1 MFFGREA
8 MFKTVRKSAAR
19 FVAFICI
26 TLVPFTVSAE
36 DSNPQFENLVPV
48 GDPQVAMAY
57 IDPEA
62 DFSVFKRVMLL
73 DTFVAFRSGWE
84 RDQRRGTRGTRIS
97 ARDVE
102 QIKTRVSELF
112 NSVMIETLEADDGFE
127 IVTEPDYDVLLVRAA
142 IIDLDVTVPDTSNP
156 GRSRTFTA
164 DSGAAT
170 LYIELYDSVSGQI
183 IGRALD
189 RQAAR
194 NAGSTMRWTNRASNT
209 ADARRVFRGWAELLR
224 GFLDTHYVK

>member
-1 MFFGREA
+1 MFQL
-8 MFKTVRKSAAR
+8 TRKNAVK
-19 FVAFICI
+19 FVAFMCI
-26 TLVPFTVSAE
+26 MLVPLTVTAE
-36 DSNPQFENLVPV
+36 DANPQFDNLVPV
-48 GDPQVAMAY
+48 GDSQVAMAY

-62 DFSVFKRVMLL
+62 DFSVFNRVMLL

-97 ARDVE
+97 ASDAER
-102 QIKTRVSELF
+102 IKTRVSELF

-127 IVTEPDYDVLLVRAA
+127 IVTEPDDDVLLIRAA
-142 IIDLDVTVPDTSNP
+142 IIDLDVTAPDTSNP

-170 LYIELYDSVSGQI
+170 LYIELFDSVSGQI

-194 NAGSTMRWTNRASNT
+194 NAGSTMRWTTRASNT
-209 ADARRVFRGWAELLR
+209 ADARRVFRGWAETLR